1 MWRPVG
7 QQLVVGR
14 RRGRLV
20 TLIPFVRGSGGQDVA
35 EHFVEPAASL
45 IRQFVHPTILHW
57 CHDGDMGLTEKAK
70 EFADI
75 ALEKAGVYS
84 EKAAAKAAELSDV
97 AREKA
102 PGYLDR
108 AAELAGKAVDSAA
121 AGVDKATG
129 GRFHEQIEGAST
141 KVGESLDRARHTTAA
156 PTGVPDEAPGPVIV
170 PPAPPDAPGQAGV
183 PVTPAAT
190 NPDATKPDATKPDAT
205 KPDAT
210 DTGSTPGPK
219 G

>member
-1 MWRPVG
+1 
-7 QQLVVGR
+7 
-14 RRGRLV
+14 
-20 TLIPFVRGSGGQDVA
+20 
-35 EHFVEPAASL
+35 
-45 IRQFVHPTILHW
+45 
-57 CHDGDMGLTEKAK
+57 MGLTEKAK
-70 EFADI
+70 ELADV

-97 AREKA
+97 ARDKA

-108 AAELAGKAVDSAA
+108 AAELAGRAVDSAA

-170 PPAPPDAPGQAGV
+170 PPAPPDVAGQAGA

-190 NPDATKPDATKPDAT
+190 NPEATKPDARDTGG
-205 KPDAT
+205 T

-219 G
+219 S